1 VKKSIHLHKRQKR
14 HAFMITSFSVL
25 ILILLTISPAA
36 AAVSSWELSPEK
48 PVVGDTLRIKGSASP
63 EEEIEVK
70 VTFEKKVSVSGGEY
84 EYILEGVKIP
94 EGFDNRFTVQATG
107 ARDLNVRVKI
117 LIWITKSSEAS
128 GNTATVTQSN
138 VPPGTYQIKM
148 DGNAKSGTSTVN
160 LKITAV
166 QQIKADLDGDF
177 SYSYNTK
184 AVPAGDFEIIVGGI
198 TKKATLQEKETSA
211 MTSDYSS
218 EETEPE
224 TESITEQTP
233 SETPEETDDI
243 EKTVIVSSPEQT
255 PEEVTGGEAQEP
267 EPVEKAGLPVDT
279 TYILGGMGAAFL
291 ILAIYFKRNEKK

>member
-1 VKKSIHLHKRQKR
+1 
-14 HAFMITSFSVL
+14 MITYLSVL
-25 ILILLTISPAA
+25 ILALLTISPAA
-36 AAVSSWELSPEK
+36 AAASSWDLSPEK

-70 VTFEKKVSVSGGEY
+70 VTFEKEVSVSGGEY

-117 LIWITKSSEAS
+117 LIWVTKSSEAS
-128 GNTATVTQSN
+128 GNTATVTQSS

-148 DGNAKSGTSTVN
+148 DGNARSGASTVN

-166 QQIKADLDGDF
+166 QQIKADSEGDF

-184 AVPAGDFEIIVGGI
+184 AVPPGDFEITVGGI
-198 TKKATLQEKETSA
+198 AKKVALQEKKTSA

-218 EETEPE
+218 EDI
-224 TESITEQTP
+224 ESIKEQTP
-233 SETPEETDDI
+233 SDTPEETEDI
-243 EKTVIVSSPEQT
+243 EETGIVSGPEQI

-279 TYILGGMGAAFL
+279 TYMLGGMGAAFL
-291 ILAIYFKRNEKK
+291 TLAIYFKRIEKK

>member
-1 VKKSIHLHKRQKR
+1 MKKSIHLHKRQKES
-14 HAFMITSFSVL
+14 AFMITSFSVL

-48 PVVGDTLRIKGSASP
+48 PVVGDTLRIEGSASP

-70 VTFEKKVSVSGGEY
+70 VTFEKKVSVSEGEY

-94 EGFDNRFTVQATG
+94 DGFDNRFTVQATG
-107 ARDLNVRVKI
+107 ASDLNVRVKI
-117 LIWITKSSEAS
+117 LIWVTKSSEAS

-138 VPPGTYQIKM
+138 VPPGTYRIKM
-148 DGNAKSGTSTVN
+148 DGNAKSGASTVN

-166 QQIKADLDGDF
+166 QQIETDSDGDF

-184 AVPAGDFEIIVGGI
+184 AVPPGDFEITVGSI
-198 TKKATLQEKETSA
+198 TKKVTLQEEETSA

-218 EETEPE
+218 EETEYV
-224 TESITEQTP
+224 TEQIP
-233 SETPEETDDI
+233 SETPEETEDI
-243 EKTVIVSSPEQT
+243 EEIGIVSSPEQT

-279 TYILGGMGAAFL
+279 IYMLGGMGAAFL
-291 ILAIYFKRNEKK
+291 VLAIYFKRNEEK

>member
-1 VKKSIHLHKRQKR
+1 
-14 HAFMITSFSVL
+14 MITALSVL
-25 ILILLTISPAA
+25 ILAILTISPAA

-70 VTFEKKVSVSGGEY
+70 VTFEKEVSASEGEY

-117 LIWITKSSEAS
+117 LIWVTKSSEAS
-128 GNTATVTQSN
+128 GNTATVTQSS

-148 DGNAKSGTSTVN
+148 DGDAKSGASTVN

-166 QQIKADLDGDF
+166 QQIKADSDGDF

-184 AVPAGDFEIIVGGI
+184 AVPPGDFEITVGSV
-198 TKKATLQEKETSA
+198 KKKVTLQDKKTSA

-218 EETEPE
+218 EETEP
-224 TESITEQTP
+224 ITEQTP
-233 SETPEETDDI
+233 SETPEETEAI
-243 EKTVIVSSPEQT
+243 EETGIVSSQEQT

-291 ILAIYFKRNEKK
+291 TLAIYFKRIEKK